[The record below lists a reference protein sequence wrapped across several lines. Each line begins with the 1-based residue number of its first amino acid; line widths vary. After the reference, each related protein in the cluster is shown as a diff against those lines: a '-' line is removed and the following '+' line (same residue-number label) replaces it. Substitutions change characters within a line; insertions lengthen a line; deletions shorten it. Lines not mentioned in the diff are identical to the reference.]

1 MFQGHPQSLS
11 IPFPYKGINTN
22 SQNDTNYSRFTQN
35 ILVSDNKTGALR
47 YGTNLVSSF
56 PFDPD
61 RRFGDIISVM
71 SFLKENGTSEK
82 LIYVQYLILSD
93 LLLPVNLDIIDAP
106 GLEGYCQITIDITD
120 FNNDEKT
127 YLNKVLFDGVY
138 VFFRQAISDGAEI
151 KNLISDDDSIVFNLP
166 FTADF
171 FDVDY
176 GIMIERAGIYRVNL
190 DNEYEL
196 LLDDLDPLVIISSI
210 NYQGKLIIANGVEPI
225 KVYDGQNLVPL
236 KAPVAIPNIGDITIN
251 GMQLTCSIPEVSL
264 NEIQADVEVGD
275 TLTLISN
282 LETKDVTI
290 TAIAFDAPADNL
302 VLVTITVDIAPQ
314 ADVRKI
320 VYQKLCPSFSFIAIV
335 HKRLWALA
343 EGRPYLNKFRPP
355 LLAMRVYYAAKLESI
370 YDWFNQKTNQIDFIN
385 MSSTSSVPDNLE
397 AISAFEGKTLFLGRE
412 TTQVWTG
419 EDPTSLDDGQNINLP
434 DFKWEQTLP
443 VGVLQQ
449 TLFLEVPNNF
459 IFLSKYG
466 IVSISSVNLYQQI
479 EVSYKFST
487 PIDHYINNQLSF
499 IESDRDFRNMRSFLY
514 PYGRFLGF
522 RIKYSCFVYQLNNEG
537 AWVVFSENF
546 AESTSVMYDSTSK
559 NLYLGAPKGNLLV
572 YSDKI
577 NSQSYEEYGKGELSW
592 FVAYNWTY
600 FQDTW
605 TNTDIYIDSKS
616 LEPLTIKV
624 RIYLDQDET
633 QSINEEIAV
642 QQRGVLY
649 DVSQFGQK
657 PYPFNE
663 TSFSHETVKFTAD
676 SLMIEL
682 SSLGNNLF
690 VFNKIF
696 LAGGNNTL
704 LRRQYSNQY

>member
-1 MFQGHPQSLS
+1 MFQGHIQSLS

-22 SQNDTNYSRFTQN
+22 SQNDVNYSRFTQN

-47 YGTNLVSSF
+47 FGTNLVSSF

-61 RRFGDIISVM
+61 RSFGDIISVM
-71 SFLKENGTSEK
+71 SFLKEDGTSEK
-82 LIYVQYLILSD
+82 LVYVQYLTLSD
-93 LLLPVNLDIIDAP
+93 LLLPANIDIIDDPA
-106 GLEGYCQITIDITD
+106 LEGYCQITVDITG
-120 FNNDEKT
+120 FNADQKT

-138 VFFRQAISDGAEI
+138 VFFRQTISDGAEI
-151 KNLISDDDSIVFNLP
+151 QNLVSDDDAIVFNLP

-171 FDVDY
+171 FDADY
-176 GIMIERAGIYRVNL
+176 DVLIERAGIYRVKL
-190 DNEYEL
+190 DNSYEL
-196 LLDDLDPLVIISSI
+196 LLDDLDPLVIISSV
-210 NYQGKLIIANGVEPI
+210 NYQGKLIIANGVEPV

-236 KAPVAIPNIGDITIN
+236 KAPVGIPNIGNIAVN
-251 GMQLTCSIPEVSL
+251 AMQLICSIPEVSL
-264 NEIQADVEVGD
+264 NEIQSDVKVGD

-282 LETKDVTI
+282 LETKNVVI
-290 TAIAFDAPADNL
+290 TAIVFALPAENL
-302 VLVTITVDIAPQ
+302 VAVTITVDIAPQ

-320 VYQKLCPSFSFIAIV
+320 VYQKLCPNFSFIAIV
-335 HKRLWALA
+335 YKRLWALA

-355 LLAMRVYYAAKLESI
+355 LIAMRVYYAAKLESI
-370 YDWFNQKTNQIDFIN
+370 YDWFNERTNQIDFIN
-385 MSSTSSVPDNLE
+385 MSSTSTVPDNLE

-419 EDPTSLDDGQNINLP
+419 EDPTTLDDGQNINLP

-499 IESDRDFRNMRSFLY
+499 IESDRDFRNMRAFLY

-559 NLYLGAPKGNLLV
+559 NLYLGSPKGNLLV

-592 FVAYNWTY
+592 FIAYNWTY
-600 FQDTW
+600 FENTW

-616 LEPLTIKV
+616 LEPLAVKV

-633 QSINEEIAV
+633 QSINEEIQV

-649 DVSQFGQK
+649 DVEQFGQK

-663 TSFSHETVKFTAD
+663 TSFSHEIVKFSAD

-696 LAGGNNTL
+696 LAGGFKYKPTGGD
-704 LRRQYSNQY
+704 

>member
-56 PFDPD
+56 TFDPT
-61 RRFGDIISVM
+61 RTFGDIISVM
-71 SFLKENGTSEK
+71 SFLKEDGTSEK
-82 LIYVQYLILSD
+82 LVYVQYLTLSD
-93 LLLPVNLDIIDAP
+93 LLLPANIDIIDDP
-106 GLEGYCQITIDITD
+106 ELDGYSQITIDITD
-120 FNNDEKT
+120 FDDDEKS

-138 VFFRQAISDGAEI
+138 VFFRQTISDGGEI
-151 KNLISDDDSIVFNLP
+151 KNLISEDDTTIVFNLP

-171 FDVDY
+171 FDLDY
-176 GIMIERAGIYRVNL
+176 SIMIERAGIYRVNL

-210 NYQGKLIIANGVEPI
+210 NYQGKLIIANGVESV
-225 KVYDGQNLVPL
+225 KVYDGQDLIPL
-236 KAPVAIPNIGDITIN
+236 KAPVAIPNIDNITID

-282 LETKDVTI
+282 AETKDVTI
-290 TAIAFDAPADNL
+290 TAIAFDPPADNL
-302 VLVTITVDIAPQ
+302 VGITITVDIAPQ

-320 VYQKLCPSFSFIAIV
+320 IYQKLCPSFSFIAIV

-370 YDWFNQKTNQIDFIN
+370 YDWFNERTNQIDFIN

-522 RIKYSCFVYQLNNEG
+522 RIKYSCFIYQLNNEG

-600 FQDTW
+600 FENTW

-616 LEPLTIKV
+616 LEPLTVKV
-624 RIYLDQDET
+624 RIYLNQDET
-633 QSINEEIAV
+633 QSINEEIAIE
-642 QQRGVLY
+642 QRGVLY

-663 TSFSHETVKFTAD
+663 TSFSHEIVKFTAD
-676 SLMIEL
+676 SLMLEL

-696 LAGGNNTL
+696 LAGG
-704 LRRQYSNQY
+704 SN

>member
-1 MFQGHPQSLS
+1 MFQGHTQSLS

-82 LIYVQYLILSD
+82 LVYVQYLTLSA
-93 LLLPVNLDIIDAP
+93 LLLPADINIIDAP
-106 GLEGYCQITIDITD
+106 ALEGYCQVTIDITG
-120 FNNDEKT
+120 FNPDQKL
-127 YLNKVLFDGVY
+127 YLNKVLFNGVY

-151 KNLISDDDSIVFNLP
+151 QNLTSAPDAIVFNLP

-171 FDVDY
+171 FDVNY
-176 GIMIERAGIYRVNL
+176 QVLIERAGIYRVKP
-190 DNEYEL
+190 DNSYEL
-196 LLDDLDPLVIISSI
+196 LLDDLDPLVIISSV
-210 NYQGKLIIANGVEPI
+210 NYQGKLIIANGVEPV
-225 KVYDGQNLVPL
+225 KVYDGQTLTPL
-236 KAPVAIPNIGDITIN
+236 KAPVAIPNIGNITIN
-251 GMQLTCSIPEVSL
+251 QMQLICSIPEVSL
-264 NEIQADVEVGD
+264 NAIQSDVKVGD

-282 LETKDVTI
+282 LETKDVII
-290 TAIAFDAPADNL
+290 TAIAFAPPANNL
-302 VLVTITVDIAPQ
+302 VLVTITVNIAPQ

-355 LLAMRVYYAAKLESI
+355 LIAMRVYYAAKLESI

-419 EDPTSLDDGQNINLP
+419 EDPTTLDDGQNINLP

-559 NLYLGAPKGNLLV
+559 NLYLGSPKGNLLV

-600 FQDTW
+600 FENTW

-616 LEPLTIKV
+616 LEPLTVKV

-633 QSINEEIAV
+633 QSINEEIEV

-649 DVSQFGQK
+649 DVAQFGQK

-663 TSFSHETVKFTAD
+663 TSFSHEIVKFTAD

-696 LAGGNNTL
+696 LAGGN
-704 LRRQYSNQY
+704 